1 MLKVY
6 LASISLVNDE
16 IVKCLTEEEKAKAYR
31 FKQTDDQKRSILS
44 SYLLKYA
51 LKVNN
56 ICDTNIIY
64 NEYGKPYLEGNDV
77 YFNISHSGKYVVC
90 ALSLKEV
97 GVDIERIRPK
107 HDLVLQ
113 NCFTKEE
120 QEYVKDDT
128 SFTKVW
134 TLKESYI
141 KYLGTGLK
149 TKLNSFS
156 VISDNIIKQIDNLVF
171 TSMLVEDYQ
180 LSICHYPVKHFN
192 IIHVNHPTQ

>member
-16 IVKCLTEEEKAKAYR
+16 IVNCLTDEEITKAYR
-31 FKQTDDQKRSILS
+31 FKQSDDQKRSILS

-56 ICDTNIIY
+56 ICETNIIY
-64 NEYGKPYLEGNDV
+64 NEYGKPYLKGNDF

-90 ALSLKEV
+90 ALSKKEV
-97 GVDIERIRPK
+97 GVDIERIRPT
-107 HDLVLQ
+107 HDLVLK

-120 QEYVKDDT
+120 QDYVTDDA
-128 SFTKVW
+128 SFTKLW

-156 VISDNIIKQIDNLVF
+156 VISGNLIKQIDNLVF

-180 LSICHYPVKHFN
+180 LSICHFPVKHFN
-192 IIHVNHPTQ
+192 IIHVNHPTK